1 MEVSLRRIMAVVY
14 DVNKA
19 GTGQLRRHIGG
30 LGGGGGGGGGGER
43 LNKRKKADA
52 KDQRTKV
59 DPGRKTRPV
68 VDIGMD

>member
-30 LGGGGGGGGGGER
+30 GGWR